1 MKARTEGE
9 AAANPLGGLSP
20 FSRRASHSFLD
31 LVFTFA

>member
-20 FSRRASHSFLD
+20 FFRHARHSFLS